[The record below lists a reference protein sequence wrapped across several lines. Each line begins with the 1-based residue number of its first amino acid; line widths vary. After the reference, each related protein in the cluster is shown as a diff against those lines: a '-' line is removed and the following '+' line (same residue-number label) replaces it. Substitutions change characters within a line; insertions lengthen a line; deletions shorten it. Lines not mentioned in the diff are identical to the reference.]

1 MKLIMKLVHECT
13 TSRKHAWLFNNFTC
27 INVRLTTSGL
37 PLNLGPLNLI
47 ISLRTLIPVV
57 S

>member
-27 INVRLTTSGL
+27 INVTTSGL
-37 PLNLGPLNLI
+37 PLNLI
-47 ISLRTLIPVV
+47 ISLRTLIPVE